1 MVRDTRDNALPPGTP
16 PQSRPGESLNER
28 PYQGKIYERFPVSAT
43 PENSNALPGGTTNT
57 AGGRP
62 KDAGLIDAAKTV
74 KLEELTEVHK
84 KPCVRDSLLTG
95 IGTSFGL
102 EMQGMKRAAEI
113 IDRKKTEKERKAE
126 EARAARRKA
135 KEEADARA
143 EEEAIRKPQDSW
155 KFW

>member
-1 MVRDTRDNALPPGTP
+1 MAIRLRVTALTSITMVRDTRDNALPPGTP

-95 IGTSFGL
+95 IGTSFGV
-102 EMQGMKRAAEI
+102 GGIRAILGGRGPFRFALRVRQWNT
-113 IDRKKTEKERKAE
+113 DG
-126 EARAARRKA
+126 
-135 KEEADARA
+135 
-143 EEEAIRKPQDSW
+143 
-155 KFW
+155 